1 MERKNKSL
9 AESFRHAF
17 EGFKEGI
24 KTERNMK
31 IHLFMTALVVFCSL
45 VFGLTPMEKVVVY
58 ILCGAVIAAELF
70 NTAIENAVDIVSP
83 SFNIHAKKAKDAAAA
98 AVLVLSITAA
108 VAGCIIFWPYLI
120 RIIHKIQHL
129 I

>member
-1 MERKNKSL
+1 MERKNKSF

-24 KTERNMK
+24 KNERNMK
-31 IHLFMTALVVFCSL
+31 IHLAMTVLVVFCSV
-45 VFGLTPMEKVVVY
+45 VFGLTPVEKAIVY
-58 ILCGAVIAAELF
+58 VLCGTVIAAELF
-70 NTAIENAVDIVSP
+70 NTAIENTVDIASP
-83 SFNIHAKKAKDAAAA
+83 SFNIYAKKAKDTAAA

-108 VAGCIIFWPYLI
+108 VVGCIIFLPYAFQ
-120 RIIHKIQHL
+120 IIGKIQKL